1 MSEKLTESITFK
13 CTDNEKRELE
23 ALASDGNVSLSKFVR
38 AATMDYIA
46 FSKDLDN
53 SGGTRIG
60 LTKGISDILDI
71 LNIWAITQRL
81 KRIPLDEL
89 NRNIGSL
96 VIFLEEQK
104 FNSNPIDQYTLSFEL
119 VQQPRMLNITPR
131 KTATKK
137 AQPCDQLSLI
147 CHPTN

>member
-1 MSEKLTESITFK
+1 MSEKLTSSVTFK
-13 CTDNEKRELE
+13 CTDNEKLELE
-23 ALASDGNVSLSKFVR
+23 AFAKEKDFSLSKFMRLAV
-38 AATMDYIA
+38 MNYLA

-60 LTKGISDILDI
+60 LTKDISDILDI
-71 LNIWAITQRL
+71 LNIWAITQYL

-96 VIFLEEQK
+96 VVFLEAQK
-104 FNSNPIDQYTLSFEL
+104 LNCNPIDQYTPSFEL
-119 VQQPRMLNITPR
+119 VQQPKMLDITPR